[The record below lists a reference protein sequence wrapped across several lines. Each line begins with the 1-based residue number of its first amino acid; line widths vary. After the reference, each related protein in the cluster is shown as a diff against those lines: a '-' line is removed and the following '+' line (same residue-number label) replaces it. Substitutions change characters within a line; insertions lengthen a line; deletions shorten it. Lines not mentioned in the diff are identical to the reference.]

1 MIVGGSTLSYYA
13 MTARHVYSPSFTSSM
28 RLPLGDKAIV
38 VMLYLLS
45 IGSVSDLLLQR
56 EEIFRSTESCTR
68 AFVAV
73 RGYRST
79 FAALFPVCGLQIQP
93 SNMEK
98 TYIFSRVDRILSN
111 LTMLLWGRYILV
123 KPIHMEAEQKDGM
136 L

>member
-79 FAALFPVCGLQIQP
+79 FAALFPVCRLQIQP
-93 SNMEK
+93 STMERP
-98 TYIFSRVDRILSN
+98 TFSAGSIEYYL
-111 LTMLLWGRYILV
+111 I
-123 KPIHMEAEQKDGM
+123 
-136 L
+136 